1 MDKEDV
7 VHIHNGILLSHKKN
21 EMMPYVAIWMDLQV
35 IIEVKSV
42 DRERQIS
49 YDTANMQTQ
58 KSDTHELIHKIET
71 NTQILKANL
80 RLPNGTSE
88 GNVKLGG

>member
-21 EMMPYVAIWMDLQV
+21 EMMPYVATWMDMQM
-35 IIEVKSV
+35 IIEVKLV

-49 YDTANMQTQ
+49 YDTANMQTL

-71 NTQILKANL
+71 DT
-80 RLPNGTSE
+80 
-88 GNVKLGG
+88 

>member
-1 MDKEDV
+1 MDKDV
-7 VHIHNGILLSHKKN
+7 EHIHNGILLSHKKN
-21 EMMPYVAIWMDLQV
+21 EMMPYVATWMDLQM

-42 DRERQIS
+42 NRERQIS
-49 YDTANMQTQ
+49 YDTANMQTL

-71 NTQILKANL
+71 DTQILKANI

-88 GNVKLGG
+88 GKDKLGG

>member
-21 EMMPYVAIWMDLQV
+21 EMMPYVATWMDPQM

-42 DRERQIS
+42 DREIQIS
-49 YDTANMQTQ
+49 YDTDNMQTL

-71 NTQILKANL
+71 DTQILKANL
-80 RLPNGTSE
+80 
-88 GNVKLGG
+88 

>member
-21 EMMPYVAIWMDLQV
+21 EMMPFAVTWMDLQM

-42 DRERQIS
+42 DREIQIS
-49 YDTANMQTQ
+49 YDTDNMQTL

-71 NTQILKANL
+71 DTQILKANL

-88 GNVKLGG
+88 GKDKLGG